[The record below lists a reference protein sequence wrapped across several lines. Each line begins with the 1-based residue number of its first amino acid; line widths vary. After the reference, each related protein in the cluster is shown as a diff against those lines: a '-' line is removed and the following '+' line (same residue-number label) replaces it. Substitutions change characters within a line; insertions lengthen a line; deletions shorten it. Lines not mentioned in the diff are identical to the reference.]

1 MAKYT
6 FIIISLIASSAAT
19 ALPTDRD
26 EPIEISA
33 NSAVINEKE
42 NLARYQGAV
51 ILTQGTFKLTGEKID
66 LTTNSKG
73 EVKTFVAIG
82 MPARF
87 ENLRSETDEEPVSGL
102 ANRIDYSY
110 AHDRVTLR
118 GDAKVKIE
126 GSEFAGPDVS
136 YELTSG
142 VVNAAGDSSKRV
154 NMTMQPKKK

>member
-26 EPIEISA
+26 EPIEIS
-33 NSAVINEKE
+33 
-42 NLARYQGAV
+42 
-51 ILTQGTFKLTGEKID
+51 KLTGEKID